1 MRGRGRLRPV
11 MDSFHSSCLKK
22 LGLRPVRER
31 RQGRLLMMPTP
42 EGCGALLAPMTDF
55 WMAFHEN
62 PGGLQPPTIVL
73 KSVLSK
79 YGSYVGRNAF
89 GVTIVVKTSTTIE
102 HGIVVSLSSAAM
114 GLVKTEESPREY
126 RFSFPL
132 DISQARILKPFLRE
146 LVVGHLIEAR
156 VYKGSDT
163 IGAGTLDMPYKDKY
177 EGVFVPFSIDDI
189 RILDIRSGKVVATL
203 GPE

>member
-1 MRGRGRLRPV
+1 
-11 MDSFHSSCLKK
+11 
-22 LGLRPVRER
+22 
-31 RQGRLLMMPTP
+31 
-42 EGCGALLAPMTDF
+42 
-55 WMAFHEN
+55 
-62 PGGLQPPTIVL
+62 
-73 KSVLSK
+73 
-79 YGSYVGRNAF
+79 
-89 GVTIVVKTSTTIE
+89 
-102 HGIVVSLSSAAM
+102 M